1 MSNYPH
7 NGWGTGAGIAGPFKA
22 MAWTGIM
29 KNEDRD
35 RLIALIRQALKDD
48 PIIQENDN
56 ISLTVDRESGEDVLH
71 LLGKTAS
78 EDGKARAQEIAEHQ
92 SPKGMKIANEIKVE

>member
-7 NGWGTGAGIAGPFKA
+7 NTWGTGAGVVGPFKA
-22 MAWTGIM
+22 MAWTGIL
-29 KNEDRD
+29 NDQDRD
-35 RLIALIRQALKDD
+35 QLVELIRQALKED
-48 PIIQENDN
+48 PEIQENDDV
-56 ISLTVDRESGEDVLH
+56 SLTVERESGEDVLH
-71 LLGKTAS
+71 LLGHTAS